1 MRKSVEDVVLHCS
14 VRNSSS
20 DAMAGPVRSLPK
32 NTNRIESKGAG
43 TVAFLPS
50 ERLTFGSTC
59 TFASIDFCVWQLPE
73 YDSDAEVLFSV
84 FDKQKG

>member
-1 MRKSVEDVVLHCS
+1 
-14 VRNSSS
+14 
-20 DAMAGPVRSLPK
+20 MAGPVRSLPK

-43 TVAFLPS
+43 TVAFLHS

-73 YDSDAEVLFSV
+73 YDSDAEVLFFRIQQTEGIAKMRNKGGGGLVKETSV
-84 FDKQKG
+84 T